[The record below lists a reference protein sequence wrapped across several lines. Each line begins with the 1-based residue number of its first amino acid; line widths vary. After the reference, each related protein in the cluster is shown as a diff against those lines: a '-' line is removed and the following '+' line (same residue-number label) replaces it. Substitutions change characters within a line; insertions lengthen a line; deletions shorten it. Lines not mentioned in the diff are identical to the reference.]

1 MKDSMTIQRT
11 ARNGRNVLALALFS
25 LVPLLSACDLDE
37 LLEAKDP
44 FTVTP
49 GVARDTANLETV
61 YAGARSQFALAFG
74 GLQNNEGG
82 VVVMSGLM
90 SDELYSSDN
99 FTTRRAVDARVISYE
114 ISNAASDHAFVYLQR
129 ARAEAL
135 NGIDLYLSSARTG
148 SPRHAELYNIAGY
161 SVLMLVEN
169 FCTGIPLSRITETG
183 VEFGTP
189 LSAQELYTLA
199 ISYFDAAI
207 ALPSAGTEQINLA
220 RVGKARALN
229 DQGQFAA
236 AAQAVSGVPTN
247 FVFDIQYAPGA
258 FETPNPVFNM
268 VNEEHRISA
277 SIQEGTVNRGLPFGV
292 APRDPRIAIAAQSGP
307 SNSGEVPNWEQL
319 KYASQGAAIPLA
331 SGLEARLIEAEAQLS
346 NGSSA
351 AYLGTLNPLR
361 AASGLAA
368 LTDPGNAAGRVNQLF
383 EERAYWLWLTGHRL
397 SDMRRLIRQYG
408 RTEATVFPT
417 GTTVFGAA
425 YGTAVTLP
433 IPFEEINNPNY
444 ETCTVRG
451 A

>member
-1 MKDSMTIQRT
+1 MKESMTISGRSSQG
-11 ARNGRNVLALALFS
+11 ARLAILLLAFTP
-25 LVPLLSACDLDE
+25 LVSGCDLDT
-37 LLEAKDP
+37 LLQAKDP

-49 GVARDTANLETV
+49 GVARDTANLETL

-99 FTTRRAVDARVISYE
+99 FTTRKAVDARTIDYS
-114 ISNAASDHAFVYLQR
+114 ISNSASDHAFTYLQR

-135 NGIDLYLSSARTG
+135 NAIELYET
-148 SPRHAELYNIAGY
+148 SPRAGDARHAELYSIAGF

-169 FCTGIPLSRITETG
+169 FCTGIPLSRITATG
-183 VEFGTP
+183 VEFGSP
-189 LSAQELYTLA
+189 LSTQELYTLA
-199 ISYFDAAI
+199 ISYFDR
-207 ALPSAGTEQINLA
+207 ALGLPNAGATQLNLA
-220 RVGKARALN
+220 RVGKARAQN
-229 DQGQFAA
+229 DMGQFAA
-236 AAQAVSGVPTN
+236 AAQSVAGVPSS
-247 FVFDIQYAPGA
+247 FVFDVEYSPGA

-268 VNEEHRISA
+268 INEEHRISA

-292 APRDPRIAIAAQSGP
+292 TPRDPRILIAAQSGP
-307 SNSGEVPNWEQL
+307 SNSGEVPNWPQM
-319 KYASQGAAIPLA
+319 KYGSQGAAIPLA

-346 NGSSA
+346 NGTSA

-361 AASGLAA
+361 ASIGLAA
-368 LTDPGNAAGRVNQLF
+368 LADPGNAAGRVNQLF
-383 EERAYWLWLTGHRL
+383 QERAYWMWLTGHRL

-417 GTTVFGAA
+417 GNSVFGAP
-425 YGTAVTLP
+425 YGTSVTLP

-444 ETCTVRG
+444 TVCTERG